1 MGVPELVLTREG
13 ARELDRRA
21 IEEYGIPA
29 LLLMENAGRACAD
42 AALEMLTSKREGVL
56 VLCGV
61 GNNGGDGLVVARTLW
76 NRGREVRVLCAGS
89 RARLEAASQ
98 EVRTNARLWQGLGRP
113 IEFVESEETVRVRA
127 AELRTAALLVD
138 ALFGTG
144 LARPL
149 AGLQAALV
157 RGMNASLR
165 PILAVDLPSGLD
177 ADSGEV
183 LGEAVR
189 AEATVTF
196 VAKKPGIGRGRGPEL
211 CGRVRVAEIGI
222 PRFLL
227 E

>member
-1 MGVPELVLTREG
+1 VGVPELVLTREG